1 MVKTI
6 SVEQLLQEKKII
18 LLDTRTPKEF
28 QEDHLPNAINLPILS
43 NEERAVVGTVYK
55 QVSQEKAIEQ
65 GIEFFSKKMP
75 EFIKETSKYKTE
87 KIIVYCWRGGMRSR
101 TVVSL
106 LESFGYNVRQLA
118 GGYKSYRAYTK
129 EKLYH
134 YQINPKFVVLW
145 GLTCTGKTQL
155 LQQFQHSLDLE
166 GLAQHRG
173 SLYGAIGLQPRSQKM
188 FENLMLQR
196 LDQLNSEKFIL
207 VEGESRRIGD
217 VIIPDVVW
225 KAMMSGIHVKVTRS
239 IERRAEE
246 AAKEYITSP
255 EDVQKIKEITLSLS
269 RVINNK
275 QKEEIASLLDY
286 KKYVDAIKI
295 LLEFYYDPL
304 YANTLKNFEYQFE
317 VENDDINNAIE
328 EIKRHFSQLK

>member
-1 MVKTI
+1 MIKTI
-6 SVEQLLQEKKII
+6 SVEQVLQEKNII

-75 EFIKETSKYKTE
+75 EFMKETAQYK
-87 KIIVYCWRGGMRSR
+87 KDNIVVYCWRGGMRSR
-101 TVVSL
+101 IVVSL
-106 LESFGYNVRQLA
+106 LESFGYNVRQLS
-118 GGYKSYRAYTK
+118 GGYKSYRAYVK
-129 EKLYH
+129 EKLYA
-134 YQINPKFVVLW
+134 YQIQPKFVVLW

-155 LQQFQHSLDLE
+155 LQQFQNSLDLE

-217 VIIPDVVW
+217 VIIPDVAW
-225 KAMMSGIHVKVTRS
+225 KAMQRGIPVKVTRS
-239 IERRAEE
+239 IDRRAEE
-246 AAKEYITSP
+246 AAKEYIASE

-269 RVINNK
+269 RVISNNQK
-275 QKEEIASLLDY
+275 QEIASLLEQ
-286 KKYVDAIKI
+286 KKYGEAIKI

-304 YANTLKNFEYQFE
+304 YSNTLKNFNYEFE
-317 VENDDINNAIE
+317 VSNDDVNIAV
-328 EIKRHFSQLK
+328 KQLKDHFSDLK

>member
-1 MVKTI
+1 MVQTI
-6 SVEQLLQEKKII
+6 SVEQALLEKDII

-43 NEERAVVGTVYK
+43 DEERAVVGTIYK

-75 EFIKETSKYKTE
+75 EFMKETAKYKADN
-87 KIIVYCWRGGMRSR
+87 IIVYCWRGGMRSR
-101 TVVSL
+101 IVVSL
-106 LESFGYNVRQLA
+106 LESFGYNVRQLS
-118 GGYKSYRAYTK
+118 GGYKSYRAYVK

-134 YQINPKFVVLW
+134 YQIKPRFVVLW

-196 LDQLNSEKFIL
+196 LDQLHQEKFIL

-225 KAMMSGIHVKVTRS
+225 KAMQQGIHLRVTRS
-239 IERRAEE
+239 IDRRAEE
-246 AAKEYITSP
+246 AAKEYITSE

-269 RVINNK
+269 RVISNNQK
-275 QKEEIASLLDY
+275 QEIAFLLDH

-304 YANTLKNFEYQFE
+304 YSNTLKNFKFEFE
-317 VENDDINNAIE
+317 VKNDDVKIAVKELREN
-328 EIKRHFSQLK
+328 FPFLK

>member
-1 MVKTI
+1 MVQTI
-6 SVEQLLQEKKII
+6 SVEKLILEKNII
-18 LLDTRTPKEF
+18 LLDTRTPQEF

-43 NEERAVVGTVYK
+43 NEERTVVGTVYK

-75 EFIKETSKYKTE
+75 EFIKETAKYKSDN
-87 KIIVYCWRGGMRSR
+87 IIVYCWRGGMRSR

-106 LESFGYNVRQLA
+106 LESFGYNVRQLV
-118 GGYKSYRAYTK
+118 GGYKSYRAYVK

-134 YQINPKFVVLW
+134 YPIKPKFVVLW

-155 LQQFQHSLDLE
+155 LQQFHHSLDLE

-196 LDQLNSEKFIL
+196 LDQLNQEKFIL

-225 KAMMSGIHVKVTRS
+225 KAMQHGIPVKVTRS
-239 IERRAEE
+239 IDRRAEE
-246 AAKEYITSP
+246 AAKEYIASE
-255 EDVQKIKEITLSLS
+255 EDVQKIKQITLSLS
-269 RVINNK
+269 RVISNK
-275 QKEEIASLLDY
+275 QKQEIASLLDQ

-304 YANTLKNFEYQFE
+304 YANTLKNFNYEFE
-317 VENDDINNAIE
+317 VSNDDVMIAVRELREKIMDLE
-328 EIKRHFSQLK
+328 

>member
-1 MVKTI
+1 MVTKVAI
-6 SVEQLLQEKKII
+6 EQALSEKDII

-28 QEDHLPNAINLPILS
+28 QEDHLPNAINLPLLS

-65 GIEFFSKKMP
+65 GIEFFSQKMP
-75 EFIKETSKYKTE
+75 EFMKEAAKYKGK

-106 LESFGYNVRQLA
+106 LESFGYHVRQLD
-118 GGYKSYRAYTK
+118 GGYKKYREYVR
-129 EKLYH
+129 ERLYH
-134 YQINPKFVVLW
+134 YSLRPKCVLLW

-155 LQQFQHSLDLE
+155 LQKFQNSLDLE

-196 LDQLNSEKFIL
+196 LEQLNSEKFML

-217 VIIPDVVW
+217 VIIPNVLW
-225 KAMMSGIHVKVTRS
+225 KAMMNGIHVRVTRS
-239 IERRAEE
+239 LERRAEE
-246 AAKEYITSP
+246 AAREYIASP
-255 EDVQKIKEITLSLS
+255 KDVEKIKEITLSLS
-269 RVINNK
+269 RVISNK
-275 QKEEIASLLDY
+275 HKQEIVALLDQ
-286 KKYVDAIKI
+286 KKYIEAIKI
-295 LLEFYYDPL
+295 LLEQYYDPL
-304 YANTLKNFEYQFE
+304 YSNTLKHFQFVFE
-317 VENDDINNAIE
+317 INNDRLAIAVRE
-328 EIKRHFSQLK
+328 LKQKILNLA